1 MISNKTKTN
10 KIWGE
15 RMKSKPSYLL
25 TKINASINV
34 DKKLYVQDIKGSIAH
49 CKMLLKQKIIKKT
62 ISSKIIKGLKK
73 IEKEIQQKKFKF
85 SEINE
90 DIHLNIEKRLFEI
103 IGNDAGFL
111 HIARSRN
118 DQVTTDFKLW
128 TIEASKILKF
138 EIKKLIKAILK
149 LAEKNKDVIMPGFT
163 HLKNAQPVLFS
174 HYLLAYVEMFKRDFK
189 KFNNV
194 ISNASEN
201 PLGSV
206 ALAGTSFN
214 IDRNFTSKLLNF
226 EKPTDN
232 SIDGVS
238 DRDYALEFL
247 FVASLCSMH
256 LSRLAEEIIL
266 WNSDVINMIKI
277 KDQMLTGSS
286 IMPQKKNPDSAELIR
301 GKTGS
306 VYGNLNS
313 LLITMKGLPLSYFKD
328 MQEDKKPAFETYDVL
343 KLNLKI
349 AKELIENILPN
360 KSIMKKFTNDGFTTA
375 TDFAD
380 YLVKKG
386 LNFRDA
392 HKKSAKLVNIAEK
405 KNMTLDKLSFKDIK
419 KIDPLIQKDVLKT
432 LKTENSVYSKKSY
445 GGTSLQNVVKMLRK
459 LKKEFK

>member
-1 MISNKTKTN
+1 MISKKTKTN

-15 RMKSKPSYLL
+15 RMKSKPSWLL
-25 TKINASINV
+25 TKINASIDV

-49 CKMLLKQKIIKKT
+49 CKMLMKQKIIEKN
-62 ISSKIIKGLKK
+62 ISKKIIKGLKR
-73 IEKEIQQKKFKF
+73 IEKEIQQKKFRF
-85 SEINE
+85 SELNE

-103 IGNDAGFL
+103 IGDDAGFL

-118 DQVTTDFKLW
+118 DQVTTDLKLW
-128 TIEASKILKF
+128 TIEASKILKI
-138 EIKKLIKAILK
+138 EIKNLIKAILK
-149 LAEKNKDVIMPGFT
+149 LAEKNKNVIMPGFT

-189 KFNNV
+189 KFENV
-194 ISNASEN
+194 INNASEN

-226 EKPTDN
+226 TKPMDN

-247 FVASLCSMH
+247 FVSSLCSMH

-266 WNSDVINMIKI
+266 WNSDVINMITI
-277 KDQMLTGSS
+277 KDKMLTGSS
-286 IMPQKKNPDSAELIR
+286 IMPQKKNPDGAELIR
-301 GKTGS
+301 GKVGS

-313 LLITMKGLPLSYFKD
+313 LLTTMKGLPLSYFKD
-328 MQEDKKPAFETYDVL
+328 MQEDKKPVFETNDIL
-343 KLNLKI
+343 ILNIKI
-349 AKELIENILPN
+349 AKELIENISPN
-360 KSIMKKFTNDGFTTA
+360 VSNMKKFTNDGFTTA

-386 LNFRDA
+386 LSFRDA
-392 HKKSAKLVNIAEK
+392 HKKSAKLVNMAEK
-405 KNMTLDKLSFKDIK
+405 KNMALDKLNFKDIK
-419 KIDPLIQKDVLKT
+419 K
-432 LKTENSVYSKKSY
+432 
-445 GGTSLQNVVKMLRK
+445 
-459 LKKEFK
+459 

>member
-1 MISNKTKTN
+1 MISKKTKTN

-15 RMKSKPSYLL
+15 RMRSKPSYLL
-25 TKINASINV
+25 TKINASINI

-49 CKMLLKQKIIKKT
+49 CKMLVKQKIIKKD
-62 ISSKIIKGLKK
+62 ISNKIIKGLKR
-73 IEKEIQQKKFKF
+73 IEKEIKQKKFNF
-85 SEINE
+85 SEFNE

-128 TIEASKILKF
+128 ITEASEILRI
-138 EIKKLIKAILK
+138 EIKNLIKAILK
-149 LAEKNKDVIMPGFT
+149 LAEKNKNVIMPGFT

-189 KFNNV
+189 KFKNV
-194 ISNASEN
+194 INNASEN

-226 EKPTDN
+226 TKPTDN

-247 FVASLCSMH
+247 FVTSLCSMH

-266 WNSDVINMIKI
+266 WNSDVINMIEI
-277 KDQMLTGSS
+277 KDKMLTGSS
-286 IMPQKKNPDSAELIR
+286 VMPQKKNPDGAELIR
-301 GKTGS
+301 GKTGTI
-306 VYGNLNS
+306 YGNLNS

-328 MQEDKKPAFETYDVL
+328 MQEDKKPVFETYDIL

-349 AKELIENILPN
+349 AKELIENITPN
-360 KSIMKKFTNDGFTTA
+360 KSYMKDLANDGFTTA

-386 LNFRDA
+386 LSFRDA
-392 HKKSAKLVNIAEK
+392 HKKSAKLVNVAEK
-405 KNMTLDKLSFKDIK
+405 RNMTLDQLSFKVIK
-419 KIDPLIQKDVLKT
+419 KIDPLIQKDVLKI
-432 LKTENSVYSKKSY
+432 LKIENSINSKKSY
-445 GGTSLQNVVKMLRK
+445 GGTSLQNVVKMLKK

>member
-1 MISNKTKTN
+1 MISKKTKTN

-15 RMKSKPSYLL
+15 RMKSKPSWLL
-25 TKINASINV
+25 TKINASIDV

-49 CKMLLKQKIIKKT
+49 CKMLMKQKIIEKN
-62 ISSKIIKGLKK
+62 ISKKIIKGLKR
-73 IEKEIQQKKFKF
+73 IEKEIQQKKFRF
-85 SEINE
+85 SELNE

-103 IGNDAGFL
+103 IGDDAGFL

-118 DQVTTDFKLW
+118 DQVTTDLKLW
-128 TIEASKILKF
+128 TIEASKILKI
-138 EIKKLIKAILK
+138 EIKNLIKAILK
-149 LAEKNKDVIMPGFT
+149 LAEKNKNVIMPGFT

-189 KFNNV
+189 KFENV
-194 ISNASEN
+194 INNASEN

-226 EKPTDN
+226 TKPMDN

-247 FVASLCSMH
+247 FVSSLCSMH

-266 WNSDVINMIKI
+266 WNSDVINMITI
-277 KDQMLTGSS
+277 KDKMLTGSS
-286 IMPQKKNPDSAELIR
+286 IMPQKKNPDGAELIR
-301 GKTGS
+301 GKVGS
-306 VYGNLNS
+306 VYGILNS
-313 LLITMKGLPLSYFKD
+313 LLTTMKGLPLSYFKD
-328 MQEDKKPAFETYDVL
+328 MQEDKKPVFETNDIL
-343 KLNLKI
+343 ILNIKI
-349 AKELIENILPN
+349 AKELIENISPN
-360 KSIMKKFTNDGFTTA
+360 VSNMKKFTNDGFTTA

-386 LNFRDA
+386 LSFRDA
-392 HKKSAKLVNIAEK
+392 HKKSAKLVNMAEK
-405 KNMTLDKLSFKDIK
+405 KNMALDKLNFKDIK
-419 KIDPLIQKDVLKT
+419 KIDPLIQKDVLKI
-432 LKTENSVYSKKSY
+432 LKIENSISSKKSY
-445 GGTSLQNVVKMLRK
+445 GGTSLQNVIKMLKK

>member
-1 MISNKTKTN
+1 MISKKTKTN

-15 RMKSKPSYLL
+15 RMRSKPSYLL

-49 CKMLLKQKIIKKT
+49 CKMLVKQKIIKKD
-62 ISSKIIKGLKK
+62 ISNKIIKGLKR

-85 SEINE
+85 SEFNE

-128 TIEASKILKF
+128 TIEASKILKI
-138 EIKKLIKAILK
+138 EIKNLIKVILK
-149 LAEKNKDVIMPGFT
+149 LAEKNKNVIMPGFT

-194 ISNASEN
+194 INNASEN

-226 EKPTDN
+226 TKPTDN

-247 FVASLCSMH
+247 FVSSLCSMH

-266 WNSDVINMIKI
+266 WNSDVINMITI
-277 KDQMLTGSS
+277 KDKMLTGSS
-286 IMPQKKNPDSAELIR
+286 IMPQKKNPDGAELIR

-306 VYGNLNS
+306 IYGNLNS

-328 MQEDKKPAFETYDVL
+328 MQEDKKPVFETYEVL

-349 AKELIENILPN
+349 AKELIENISPN
-360 KSIMKKFTNDGFTTA
+360 KSNMKKFTNDGFTTA

-386 LNFRDA
+386 LSFRDA

-405 KNMTLDKLSFKDIK
+405 KNMALDQLNFKDIK
-419 KIDPLIQKDVLKT
+419 KIDPLIQKDVLKI
-432 LKTENSVYSKKSY
+432 LKIENSINSKKSY
-445 GGTSLQNVVKMLRK
+445 GGTSLQNVVKMLKK

>member
-1 MISNKTKTN
+1 MISKKTKTN

-15 RMKSKPSYLL
+15 RMRSKPSYLL

-49 CKMLLKQKIIKKT
+49 CKMLVKQKIIKKD
-62 ISSKIIKGLKK
+62 ISNKIIKGLKR

-85 SEINE
+85 SEFNE

-128 TIEASKILKF
+128 TIEASKILKI
-138 EIKKLIKAILK
+138 EIKNLIKVILK
-149 LAEKNKDVIMPGFT
+149 LAEKNKNVIMPGFT

-194 ISNASEN
+194 INNASEN

-226 EKPTDN
+226 TKPTDN

-247 FVASLCSMH
+247 FVSSLCSMH

-266 WNSDVINMIKI
+266 WNSDVINMITI
-277 KDQMLTGSS
+277 KDKMLTGSS
-286 IMPQKKNPDSAELIR
+286 IMPQKKNPDGAELIR

-306 VYGNLNS
+306 IYGNLNS

-328 MQEDKKPAFETYDVL
+328 MQEDKKPVFETYEVL

-349 AKELIENILPN
+349 AKELIENISPN
-360 KSIMKKFTNDGFTTA
+360 IRNMKKFTNDGFTTA

-386 LNFRDA
+386 LSFRDA

-405 KNMTLDKLSFKDIK
+405 KNMALDQLNFKVIK
-419 KIDPLIQKDVLKT
+419 KIDPLIQKDVLKI
-432 LKTENSVYSKKSY
+432 LKIENSINSKKSY
-445 GGTSLQNVVKMLRK
+445 GGTSLQNVVKMLKK

>member
-1 MISNKTKTN
+1 MISKKTKTN

-15 RMKSKPSYLL
+15 RMKSKPSWLL
-25 TKINASINV
+25 TKINASIDV

-49 CKMLLKQKIIKKT
+49 CKMLMKQKIIEKN
-62 ISSKIIKGLKK
+62 ISKKIIKGLKR
-73 IEKEIQQKKFKF
+73 IEKEIQQKKFRF
-85 SEINE
+85 SELNE

-103 IGNDAGFL
+103 IGDDAGFL

-118 DQVTTDFKLW
+118 DQVTTDLKLW
-128 TIEASKILKF
+128 TIEASKILKI
-138 EIKKLIKAILK
+138 EIKNLIKAILK
-149 LAEKNKDVIMPGFT
+149 LAEKNKNVIMPGFT

-189 KFNNV
+189 KFENV
-194 ISNASEN
+194 INNASEN

-226 EKPTDN
+226 TKPMDN

-247 FVASLCSMH
+247 FVSSLCSMH

-266 WNSDVINMIKI
+266 WNSDVINMITI
-277 KDQMLTGSS
+277 KDKMLTGSS
-286 IMPQKKNPDSAELIR
+286 IMPQKKNPDGAELIR
-301 GKTGS
+301 GKVGS

-313 LLITMKGLPLSYFKD
+313 LLTTMKGLPLSYFKD
-328 MQEDKKPAFETYDVL
+328 MQEDKKPVFETNDIL
-343 KLNLKI
+343 ILNIKI
-349 AKELIENILPN
+349 AKELIENISPN
-360 KSIMKKFTNDGFTTA
+360 GSNMKKFTNDGFTTA

-386 LNFRDA
+386 LSFRDA

-405 KNMTLDKLSFKDIK
+405 KNMALDKLNFKDIK
-419 KIDPLIQKDVLKT
+419 KIDPLIQKDVLKI
-432 LKTENSVYSKKSY
+432 LKIENSISSKKSY
-445 GGTSLQNVVKMLRK
+445 GGTSLQNVIKMLKK

>member
-1 MISNKTKTN
+1 MISKKTKTN

-15 RMKSKPSYLL
+15 RMRSKPSYLL

-49 CKMLLKQKIIKKT
+49 CKMLVKQKIIKKD
-62 ISSKIIKGLKK
+62 ISNKIIKGLKR

-85 SEINE
+85 SEFNE

-128 TIEASKILKF
+128 TIEASKILKI
-138 EIKKLIKAILK
+138 EIKNLIKVILK
-149 LAEKNKDVIMPGFT
+149 LAEKNKNVIMPGFT

-194 ISNASEN
+194 INNASEN

-226 EKPTDN
+226 TKPTDN

-247 FVASLCSMH
+247 FVSSLCSMH

-266 WNSDVINMIKI
+266 WNSDVINMITI
-277 KDQMLTGSS
+277 KDKMLTGSS
-286 IMPQKKNPDSAELIR
+286 IMPQKKNPDGAELIR

-306 VYGNLNS
+306 IYGNLNS

-328 MQEDKKPAFETYDVL
+328 MQEDKKPVFETYEVL

-349 AKELIENILPN
+349 AKELIENISPN
-360 KSIMKKFTNDGFTTA
+360 IRNMKKFTNDGFTTA

-386 LNFRDA
+386 LSFRDA

-405 KNMTLDKLSFKDIK
+405 KNMTLDQLNFKVIK
-419 KIDPLIQKDVLKT
+419 KIDPLIQKDVLKI
-432 LKTENSVYSKKSY
+432 LKIENSINSKKSY
-445 GGTSLQNVVKMLRK
+445 GGTSLQNVVKMLKK